1 VLTGVAVAVSVVL
14 VGLAVWSFL
23 LITHVNQL
31 RRDVATTTEEVARLR
46 PISRHVQELSQDA
59 ERMRLRRTLLQ
70 QVLIPQMQA
79 SQILE
84 TIRSLIPHDVWLTSV
99 TVGSDVTLEGYTFS
113 YPSVA
118 RFMVELGDSGSVRHV
133 DLAMSQRDTVAEREV
148 VKFRITGD
156 LVVTRPV
163 TSQQEAAP

>member
-1 VLTGVAVAVSVVL
+1 
-14 VGLAVWSFL
+14 
-23 LITHVNQL
+23 
-31 RRDVATTTEEVARLR
+31 
-46 PISRHVQELSQDA
+46 
-59 ERMRLRRTLLQ
+59 
-70 QVLIPQMQA
+70 
-79 SQILE
+79 
-84 TIRSLIPHDVWLTSV
+84 V

-118 RFMVELGDSGSVRHV
+118 RFMVELEGSGSVRHV